1 MKIVCVGLGRQ
12 DDMVRSLNTIGEV
25 VAYIDCTKMKPIV
38 FNQEL
43 MIIHKRESPHLY
55 FFQIQHPGI
64 LSPSVAEY
72 LTQTAVTINW
82 TGDVRQPL
90 PDWYIYLAPFID
102 MTLFT
107 NMVDVVKMNRLNL
120 RADYMQIGFPQYIF
134 KKLDRNKIHDIVF
147 MGANNGAYPL
157 SDFRVRMVKML
168 KEKYQ
173 SDFLLCGNGW
183 GDMYRGVRNV
193 GQQEENELYNCSKI
207 AINLSHFNYENYSSD
222 RLWRIMGS
230 GAMCLSHHY
239 EGIEDEFVVGQ
250 HLDTWKTLEQL
261 EAKISYYLEDSKK
274 REEIAEAGYKFVHE
288 NCTWENRI
296 MKVQEIYNERI
307 KLKR

>member
-43 MIIHKRESPHLY
+43 MIIHKREQPQLY
-55 FFQIQHPGI
+55 FFQIQHPAI
-64 LSPSVAEY
+64 LYHETAIE
-72 LTQTAVTINW
+72 LTKTAVTINW
-82 TGDVRQPL
+82 TGDVRQPI
-90 PDWYIYLAPFID
+90 PFWYLQLAPHID
-102 MTLFT
+102 ITLFT
-107 NMVDVVKMNRLNL
+107 NMEDVTIMRKSGL

-147 MGANNGAYPL
+147 MGTNNGAYPL
-157 SDFRVRMVKML
+157 SDLRVRMVKML

-183 GDMYRGVRNV
+183 GDMYKGVRNV

-222 RLWRIMGS
+222 RLWRAMGS
-230 GAMCLSHHY
+230 GVLVLSHHY
-239 EGIEDEFVVGQ
+239 KGIEDEFVVGE
-250 HLDTWKTLEQL
+250 HLDTWLTLEQL
-261 EAKISYYLEDSKK
+261 EAKISYYLENSKK

-288 NCTWENRI
+288 NCRWEDRI
-296 MKVQEIYNERI
+296 MKVKQIFDKRI
-307 KLKR
+307 KTKL